1 MNIISKIEKEH
12 ETKWTF
18 TLSQLELDAI
28 FNPVINKIYIDHESI
43 IVRRDVKGWYYT
55 HTSYI
60 DSSIKDV
67 YITPNTEFYY
77 KDEKYLAPMF
87 TAHDDYVSLLIEN
100 IDERNIWWELLHNV
114 THISQSVLPKL
125 RFKNT

>member
-12 ETKWTF
+12 EIKWTF

-28 FNPVINKIYIDHESI
+28 FNPAISKIYIDHEVI
-43 IVRRDVKGWYYT
+43 IVRRDTKGWYYT

-100 IDERNIWWELLHNV
+100 VDERNIWWELLNNL
-114 THISQSVLPKL
+114 S
-125 RFKNT
+125 